1 MPKIIKPRPVNITMV
16 VTPALIGLTR
26 IKIENNIRRIPPAIT
41 IPLPETLNV
50 AISPPKAMM
59 MKL

>member
-1 MPKIIKPRPVNITMV
+1 MPKIIRPNPVNITIV

-26 IKIENNIRRIPPAIT
+26 MKIENSISSTPPAI
-41 IPLPETLNV
+41 IKPLPETLNV
-50 AISPPKAMM
+50 AISPPKAMI